1 MKKMISLFMFALV
14 PSFAFALAGFGI
26 QVGSDLSKLGSYS
39 YSEGSGDTEV
49 TINTYEMESNPG
61 SFGGYAFVDL
71 FGFALEAEG
80 ELAGGKYE
88 FDFTNK
94 ILLEN
99 SEMEP
104 IRQIPFVWGRGSYS
118 FTLKKNIM
126 DISIPFLAKAAINA
140 GGGFG
145 SHAATKRVN
154 VDMVRS
160 ILDEE
165 NLSNVNLGQDEIESL
180 LEDFLTNKE
189 NWQETSGLHLQA
201 GLRFKVLVLDTH
213 INARYNLAKDIYTDK
228 AGWLQLMFKMG
239 FAI

>member
-1 MKKMISLFMFALV
+1 MKKMLSVLVMALV
-14 PSFAFALAGFGI
+14 PSSAFALAGFGI
-26 QVGSDLSKLGSYS
+26 QLGSDLSKLGSYS
-39 YSEGSGDTEV
+39 FSEGSGLTEV

-71 FGFALEAEG
+71 FGFALEAEAEG
-80 ELAGGKYE
+80 ALGQYE
-88 FDFTNK
+88 FDFTNAF
-94 ILLEN
+94 LP
-99 SEMEP
+99 EMEEK
-104 IRQIPFVWGRGSYS
+104 IPFVWGRGSYS

-145 SHAATKRVN
+145 KHAATKRVN
-154 VDMVRS
+154 VEMVRS
-160 ILDEE
+160 ILGEE
-165 NLSNVNLGQDEIESL
+165 DLANVELGQNEIETL
-180 LEDFLTNKE
+180 LEDFLTNTD
-189 NWQETSGLHLQA
+189 NWEEASGLHLQA